1 MVDDP
6 DRGLNSDDMLR
17 AAREGAATPPPI
29 PADDSSEA
37 PEVQS
42 EATEPN
48 LVVEDHGA
56 TRYLVV
62 AHQTADSVELVETVR
77 DLAKKAPDSQ
87 FWLVVPA
94 TPIQHLA
101 TWTEGEGHAAASRQA
116 AAAKEALIGAG
127 ANVIEAIVGDASPVA
142 AVQDA
147 LLRRDYDTIVISTLP
162 PKASRWLRMDVIH
175 RLERVVTVP
184 VIHVI
189 AHSHG

>member
-1 MVDDP
+1 M
-6 DRGLNSDDMLR
+6 
-17 AAREGAATPPPI
+17 ARRDTSWSLTKRPI
-29 PADDSSEA
+29 PWSWSRPSEILRRRLRIR
-37 PEVQS
+37 S
-42 EATEPN
+42 C
-48 LVVEDHGA
+48 
-56 TRYLVV
+56 
-62 AHQTADSVELVETVR
+62 
-77 DLAKKAPDSQ
+77 
-87 FWLVVPA
+87 
-94 TPIQHLA
+94 
-101 TWTEGEGHAAASRQA
+101 
-116 AAAKEALIGAG
+116 AG

>member
-1 MVDDP
+1 M
-6 DRGLNSDDMLR
+6 
-17 AAREGAATPPPI
+17 
-29 PADDSSEA
+29 
-37 PEVQS
+37 
-42 EATEPN
+42 
-48 LVVEDHGA
+48 VEDHGT

-77 DLAKKAPDSQ
+77 DLAKKTSDSQ

-101 TWTEGEGHAAASRQA
+101 TWTEGEGEVVASRQA

-127 ANVIEAIVGDASPVA
+127 ANVIEAIVGDASPVT

-184 VIHVI
+184 VIHVV